1 LMNVYNLG
9 VPEIEQRLRMPNQVI
24 VNWGH
29 LFVYNL

>member
-9 VPEIEQRLRMPNQVI
+9 VPEIEQRLRMPNQVVI
-24 VNWGH
+24 WGH